1 MRNTPDHEYRVE
13 TINALYR
20 YQNAAG
26 DEGRFDLAAF
36 FALTRRDLMDGIEPD
51 YAAARA
57 RADEVAS
64 RILGTS
70 ADRLKGASK

>member
-1 MRNTPDHEYRVE
+1 MRNTTEHEYRVD
-13 TINALYR
+13 TINALHH

-36 FALTRRDLMDGIEPD
+36 FALTRRDLMDGVEDD

-64 RILGTS
+64 RVLGMS
-70 ADRLKGASK
+70 ADRVKGASK